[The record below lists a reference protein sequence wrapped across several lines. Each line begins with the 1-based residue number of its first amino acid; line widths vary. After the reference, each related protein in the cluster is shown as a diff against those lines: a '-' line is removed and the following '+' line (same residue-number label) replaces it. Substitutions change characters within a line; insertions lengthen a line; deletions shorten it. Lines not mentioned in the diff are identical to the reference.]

1 MPSIKEIADACGV
14 TKPTVTAK
22 LKEIGMWDGHVN
34 KKGKSFVVSAEAASA
49 VSAALKPSV
58 STVAEE
64 PAKQAARDAV
74 YEAYIADLKATND
87 KLWEQVREKDA
98 LIAELTQ
105 KLADNQPKP
114 SIWDRLLPGRRG

>member
-1 MPSIKEIADACGV
+1 MPSIKEIAEACGV

-22 LKEIGMWDGHVN
+22 LKEIGMWDGYVS
-34 KKGKSFVVSAEAASA
+34 KQGKGYVVSAEAASA
-49 VSAALKPSV
+49 VSAAIKPPV
-58 STVAEE
+58 SPAAE
-64 PAKQAARDAV
+64 PTKQAASDAI
-74 YEAYIADLKATND
+74 YEAYIADLKATNE

-114 SIWDRLLPGRRG
+114 SIWERLLPGRRG

>member
-1 MPSIKEIADACGV
+1 MPSIKEIAEACGV

-34 KKGKSFVVSAEAASA
+34 KQGKSFTVSAEAASA
-49 VSAALKPSV
+49 VSAALKPPV
-58 STVAEE
+58 SPAADE
-64 PAKQAARDAV
+64 PAKQAANDAI
-74 YEAYIADLKATND
+74 YEAYIADLKATNER
-87 KLWEQVREKDA
+87 LWEQVREKDA

-105 KLADNQPKP
+105 KLAENQPKP